1 MTNIHLP
8 ASGLAED
15 ILENYREEAKDA
27 HLVTFNLGEEYGVPI
42 SQVQE
47 IVRVGGITMVPNSPA
62 YMEGVINLRGR
73 VLPVLNLRKRLALPE
88 MGMSGTSR
96 IVVTEVGDKVIG
108 LLVDAVSQVIK
119 IPATSVD
126 PAPEE
131 VLEVDT
137 DYITG
142 VGKLVDRM
150 IILLDLEKLLRKEH
164 IEITGNGNEGEA
176 MMENKINCE
185 FYPAGNIK
193 RKIC

>member
-15 ILENYREEAKDA
+15 ILDSYKEEARDA

-42 SQVQE
+42 NQVQE

-73 VLPVLNLRKRLALPE
+73 VLPVLNLRKRLGLADKE
-88 MGMSGTSR
+88 MSNASR
-96 IVVTEVGDKVIG
+96 IVVTEVGSKVIG
-108 LLVDAVSQVIK
+108 LLVDAVSHVIK
-119 IPATSVD
+119 IPAASVE
-126 PAPEE
+126 PAPAE

-142 VGKLVDRM
+142 VGKLMDRM
-150 IILLDLEKLLRKEH
+150 IILLDLEKLLRREKLETT
-164 IEITGNGNEGEA
+164 EAAGEGNE
-176 MMENKINCE
+176 I
-185 FYPAGNIK
+185 
-193 RKIC
+193 